1 MRFMP
6 KMLFGRLFVAITLV
20 MMLTVLVIRF
30 ISISVIAIPGG
41 EKLGT
46 LSISL
51 LKVVE
56 YVNIHMDAQSYLA
69 LTHEL
74 QETTGV
80 VIVNNID
87 ERGDTLP
94 DLPFLKSWQQRIDRY
109 QAGNIL
115 RYQSAPNAMVWLLH
129 SNNPQFS
136 VGIPMMDLY
145 NNRNFLYLIFG
156 FALFISAI
164 PAYFL
169 ARYLIAPLNELVD
182 AANDMARNIKSVI
195 INPSGPKEIQALG
208 LAMQS
213 MRAELL
219 SVTKEQEF
227 LLAGVSH
234 DLRTPLTRIRIASE
248 LMLPNDD
255 EMLEAVSSD
264 IDEIDK
270 VLQRFIELA
279 RFNIEESELWIM
291 GDINSV
297 VNEVAEKYKRAK
309 KRVTLCLCES
319 SVVFYKPSVFNRFL
333 YNAIDNSIKYGSGM
347 ISISTVKSANTVDVY
362 VSDQGPGFDLS
373 NEQLLAFSDLSIEQ
387 GVGSGLGLRIMQRAA
402 KMHDAKLT
410 LRNNPRGGAD
420 VILSLKAYI
429 HKP

>member
-1 MRFMP
+1 MKFMP
-6 KMLFGRLFVAITLV
+6 NTLFGRLFVAITLV
-20 MMLTVLVIRF
+20 MMLTVFVIRF

-69 LTHEL
+69 LTEEL

-115 RYQSAPNAMVWLLH
+115 RYQSAPKAMVWLLH
-129 SNNPQFS
+129 SNKPQFS
-136 VGIPMMDLY
+136 VGIPMVDLY

-169 ARYLIAPLNELVD
+169 ARYLMIPLNDLVI
-182 AANDMARNIKSVI
+182 AANAMARNIKSVE

-208 LAMQS
+208 LAMQT

-219 SVTKEQEF
+219 NITKEQEF

-234 DLRTPLTRIRIASE
+234 DLRTPLTRIRITSE
-248 LMLPNDD
+248 LMFSEDD
-255 EMLEAVSSD
+255 EMVEAINSD
-264 IDEIDK
+264 IEEIDN

-279 RFNIEESELWIM
+279 RINIEESELWTL
-291 GDINSV
+291 GDINPLV
-297 VNEVAEKYKRAK
+297 KDVAEKYGRAK
-309 KRVTLCLCES
+309 TKLSISLCKS
-319 SVVFYKPSVFNRFL
+319 SMVFYKPSVLKRFL
-333 YNAIDNSIKYGSGM
+333 YNAIDNSIKYGNGV
-347 ISISTVKSANTVDVY
+347 ISIGTVKNANMIDLYIT
-362 VSDQGPGFDLS
+362 DQGLGFGLS
-373 NEQLLAFSDLSIEQ
+373 NEQLQAFSDLTREQ
-387 GVGSGLGLRIMQRAA
+387 GVGSGLGLRIIQRIA

-410 LRNNPRGGAD
+410 LRDHPKGGAEI
-420 VILSLKAYI
+420 ILSLKVYST
-429 HKP
+429 

>member
-1 MRFMP
+1 MKFMP
-6 KMLFGRLFVAITLV
+6 NTLFGRLFVAITLV
-20 MMLTVLVIRF
+20 MMLTVFVIRF

-69 LTHEL
+69 LTEEL

-115 RYQSAPNAMVWLLH
+115 RYQSAPKAMVWLLH
-129 SNNPQFS
+129 SNKPQFS
-136 VGIPMMDLY
+136 VGIPMVDLY

-169 ARYLIAPLNELVD
+169 ARYLMAPLNDLVV
-182 AANDMARNIKSVI
+182 AANAMARNIKSVE

-208 LAMQS
+208 LAMQT

-219 SVTKEQEF
+219 NITKEQEF

-234 DLRTPLTRIRIASE
+234 DLRTPLTRIRITSE
-248 LMLPNDD
+248 LMFSEDD
-255 EMLEAVSSD
+255 EMVEAINSD
-264 IDEIDK
+264 IEEIDN

-279 RFNIEESELWIM
+279 RINIEESELWTL
-291 GDINSV
+291 GDINPLV
-297 VNEVAEKYKRAK
+297 KDVAEKYGRAK
-309 KRVTLCLCES
+309 TKLSISLCKS
-319 SVVFYKPSVFNRFL
+319 SMVFYKPSVLKRFL
-333 YNAIDNSIKYGSGM
+333 YNAIDNSIKYGNGV
-347 ISISTVKSANTVDVY
+347 ISIGTVKNANMIDLYIT
-362 VSDQGPGFDLS
+362 DQGLGFGLS
-373 NEQLLAFSDLSIEQ
+373 NEQLQAFSDLTREQ
-387 GVGSGLGLRIMQRAA
+387 GVGSGLGLRIIQRIA

-410 LRNNPRGGAD
+410 LRDHPKGGAEI
-420 VILSLKAYI
+420 ILSLKVYST
-429 HKP
+429 

>member
-1 MRFMP
+1 MP
-6 KMLFGRLFVAITLV
+6 NTLFGRLFVAITLV
-20 MMLTVLVIRF
+20 MMLTVFVIRF

-69 LTHEL
+69 LTEEL

-115 RYQSAPNAMVWLLH
+115 RYQSAPKAMVWLLH
-129 SNNPQFS
+129 SNKPQFS
-136 VGIPMMDLY
+136 VGIPMVDLY

-169 ARYLIAPLNELVD
+169 ARYLMIPLNDLVI
-182 AANDMARNIKSVI
+182 AANAMARNIKSVE

-208 LAMQS
+208 LAMQT

-219 SVTKEQEF
+219 NITKEQEF

-234 DLRTPLTRIRIASE
+234 DLRTPLTRIRITSE
-248 LMLPNDD
+248 LMFSEDD
-255 EMLEAVSSD
+255 EMVEAINSD
-264 IDEIDK
+264 IEEIDN

-279 RFNIEESELWIM
+279 RINIEESELWTL
-291 GDINSV
+291 GDINPLV
-297 VNEVAEKYKRAK
+297 KDVAEKYGRAK
-309 KRVTLCLCES
+309 TKLSISLCKS
-319 SVVFYKPSVFNRFL
+319 SMVFYKPSVLKRFL
-333 YNAIDNSIKYGSGM
+333 YNAIDNSIKYGNGV
-347 ISISTVKSANTVDVY
+347 ISIGTVKNANMIDLYIT
-362 VSDQGPGFDLS
+362 DQGLGFGLS
-373 NEQLLAFSDLSIEQ
+373 NEQLQAFSDLTREQ
-387 GVGSGLGLRIMQRAA
+387 GVGSGLGLRIIQRIA

-410 LRNNPRGGAD
+410 LRDHPKGGAEI
-420 VILSLKAYI
+420 ILSLKVYST
-429 HKP
+429 

>member
-1 MRFMP
+1 MKFMP
-6 KMLFGRLFVAITLV
+6 NTLFARLFVAITLV
-20 MMLTVLVIRF
+20 MMLTVFVIRF

-69 LTHEL
+69 LTEEL

-115 RYQSAPNAMVWLLH
+115 RYQSAPKAMVWLLH
-129 SNNPQFS
+129 SNKPQFS
-136 VGIPMMDLY
+136 VGIPMVDLY

-169 ARYLIAPLNELVD
+169 ARYLMAPLNDLVV
-182 AANDMARNIKSVI
+182 AANAMARNIKSVE

-208 LAMQS
+208 LAMQT

-219 SVTKEQEF
+219 NITKEQEF

-234 DLRTPLTRIRIASE
+234 DLRTPLTRIRITSE
-248 LMLPNDD
+248 LMFSEDD
-255 EMLEAVSSD
+255 EMVEAINSD
-264 IDEIDK
+264 IEEIDN

-279 RFNIEESELWIM
+279 RINIEESELWTL
-291 GDINSV
+291 GDINPLV
-297 VNEVAEKYKRAK
+297 KDVAEKYGRAK
-309 KRVTLCLCES
+309 TKLSISLCKS
-319 SVVFYKPSVFNRFL
+319 SMVFYKPSVLKRFL
-333 YNAIDNSIKYGSGM
+333 YNAIDNSIKYGNGV
-347 ISISTVKSANTVDVY
+347 ISIGTVKNANMIDLYIT
-362 VSDQGPGFDLS
+362 DQGLGFGLS
-373 NEQLLAFSDLSIEQ
+373 NEQLQAFSDLTREQ
-387 GVGSGLGLRIMQRAA
+387 GVGSGLGLRIIQRIA

-410 LRNNPRGGAD
+410 LRDHPKGGAEI
-420 VILSLKAYI
+420 ILSLKVYST
-429 HKP
+429 

>member
-1 MRFMP
+1 MP
-6 KMLFGRLFVAITLV
+6 NTLFGRLFVAITLV
-20 MMLTVLVIRF
+20 MMLTVFVIRF

-74 QETTGV
+74 QESTGV

-94 DLPFLKSWQQRIDRY
+94 DLPFLKSWQQKIDSY

-115 RYQSAPNAMVWLLH
+115 RYQSSPNSMIWLLH

-169 ARYLIAPLNELVD
+169 ARYLMIPLNDLVI
-182 AANDMARNIKSVI
+182 AANAMARNIKSVE

-219 SVTKEQEF
+219 NITKEQEF

-234 DLRTPLTRIRIASE
+234 DLRTPLTRIRITSE
-248 LMLPNDD
+248 LMFSEDD
-255 EMLEAVSSD
+255 EMVEAINSD
-264 IDEIDK
+264 IEEIDN

-279 RFNIEESELWIM
+279 RINIEESELWTL
-291 GDINSV
+291 GDINPLV
-297 VNEVAEKYKRAK
+297 KDVAEKYGRAK
-309 KRVTLCLCES
+309 TRLSISLCKS
-319 SVVFYKPSVFNRFL
+319 SMVFYKPSVLKRFL
-333 YNAIDNSIKYGSGM
+333 YNAIDNSIKYGNGV
-347 ISISTVKSANTVDVY
+347 ISVGTVKNANRIDLYIT
-362 VSDQGPGFDLS
+362 DQGLGFGLS
-373 NEQLLAFSDLSIEQ
+373 NDQLQAFSDVTREQ
-387 GVGSGLGLRIMQRAA
+387 GVGSGLGLRIIQRIA

-410 LRNNPRGGAD
+410 LRDHPKGGAEI
-420 VILSLKAYI
+420 ILSLKV
-429 HKP
+429 HTT

>member
-1 MRFMP
+1 MKFMP
-6 KMLFGRLFVAITLV
+6 NTLFARLFVAITLV
-20 MMLTVLVIRF
+20 MMLTVFVIRF

-69 LTHEL
+69 LTEEL

-115 RYQSAPNAMVWLLH
+115 RYQSAPKAMVWLLH
-129 SNNPQFS
+129 SNKPQFS
-136 VGIPMMDLY
+136 VGIPMVDLY

-164 PAYFL
+164 PTYFL
-169 ARYLIAPLNELVD
+169 ARYLIAPLNDLVV
-182 AANDMARNIKSVI
+182 AANAMARNIKSVE

-208 LAMQS
+208 LAMQT

-219 SVTKEQEF
+219 NITKEQEF

-234 DLRTPLTRIRIASE
+234 DLRTPLTRIRITSE
-248 LMLPNDD
+248 LMFSEDD
-255 EMLEAVSSD
+255 EMVEAINSD
-264 IDEIDK
+264 IEEIDN

-279 RFNIEESELWIM
+279 RINIEESELWTL
-291 GDINSV
+291 GDINPLV
-297 VNEVAEKYKRAK
+297 KDVAEKYGRAK
-309 KRVTLCLCES
+309 TKLSISLCKS
-319 SVVFYKPSVFNRFL
+319 SMVFYKPSVLKRFL
-333 YNAIDNSIKYGSGM
+333 YNAIDNSIKYGNGV
-347 ISISTVKSANTVDVY
+347 ISIGTVKNANMIDLYIT
-362 VSDQGPGFDLS
+362 DQGLGFGLS
-373 NEQLLAFSDLSIEQ
+373 NEQLQAFSDLTREQ
-387 GVGSGLGLRIMQRAA
+387 GVGSGLGLRIIQRIA

-410 LRNNPRGGAD
+410 LRDHPKGGAEI
-420 VILSLKAYI
+420 ILSLKVYST
-429 HKP
+429 

>member
-1 MRFMP
+1 MP
-6 KMLFGRLFVAITLV
+6 NTLFGRLFVAITLV
-20 MMLTVLVIRF
+20 MMLTVFVIRF

-69 LTHEL
+69 LTEEL

-115 RYQSAPNAMVWLLH
+115 RYQSAPKAMVWLLH
-129 SNNPQFS
+129 SNKPQFS
-136 VGIPMMDLY
+136 VGIPMVDLY

-169 ARYLIAPLNELVD
+169 ARYLMAPLNDLVV
-182 AANDMARNIKSVI
+182 AANAMARNIKSVE

-208 LAMQS
+208 LAMQT

-219 SVTKEQEF
+219 NITKEQEF

-234 DLRTPLTRIRIASE
+234 DLRTPLTRIRITSE
-248 LMLPNDD
+248 LMFSEDD
-255 EMLEAVSSD
+255 EMVEAINSD
-264 IDEIDK
+264 IEEIDN

-279 RFNIEESELWIM
+279 RINIEESELWTL
-291 GDINSV
+291 GDINPLV
-297 VNEVAEKYKRAK
+297 KDVAEKYGRAK
-309 KRVTLCLCES
+309 TKLSISLCKS
-319 SVVFYKPSVFNRFL
+319 SMVFYKPSVLKRFL
-333 YNAIDNSIKYGSGM
+333 YNAIDNSIKYGNGV
-347 ISISTVKSANTVDVY
+347 ISIGTVKNANMIDLYIT
-362 VSDQGPGFDLS
+362 DQGLGFGLS
-373 NEQLLAFSDLSIEQ
+373 NEQLQAFSDLTREQ
-387 GVGSGLGLRIMQRAA
+387 GVGSGLGLRIIQRIA

-410 LRNNPRGGAD
+410 LRDHPKGGAEI
-420 VILSLKAYI
+420 ILSLKVYST
-429 HKP
+429 

>member
-1 MRFMP
+1 MP
-6 KMLFGRLFVAITLV
+6 KTLFGRLFVAITLV

-115 RYQSAPNAMVWLLH
+115 RYQSAPKAMVWLLH
-129 SNNPQFS
+129 SNKPQFS
-136 VGIPMMDLY
+136 VGIPMVDLY

-164 PAYFL
+164 PTYFL
-169 ARYLIAPLNELVD
+169 ARYLIAPLNDLVV
-182 AANDMARNIKSVI
+182 AANAMARNIKSVE

-208 LAMQS
+208 LAMQT

-219 SVTKEQEF
+219 NITKEQEF

-234 DLRTPLTRIRIASE
+234 DLRTPLTRIRITSE
-248 LMLPNDD
+248 LMFSEDD
-255 EMLEAVSSD
+255 EMVEAINSD
-264 IDEIDK
+264 IEEIDN

-279 RFNIEESELWIM
+279 RINIEESELWTL
-291 GDINSV
+291 GDINPLV
-297 VNEVAEKYKRAK
+297 KDVAEKYGRAK
-309 KRVTLCLCES
+309 TKLSISLCKS
-319 SVVFYKPSVFNRFL
+319 SMVFYKPSVLKRFL
-333 YNAIDNSIKYGSGM
+333 YNAIDNSIKYGNGV
-347 ISISTVKSANTVDVY
+347 ISIGTVKNANMIDLYIT
-362 VSDQGPGFDLS
+362 DQGLGFGLS
-373 NEQLLAFSDLSIEQ
+373 NEQLQAFSDLTREQ
-387 GVGSGLGLRIMQRAA
+387 GVGSGLGLRIIQRIA

-410 LRNNPRGGAD
+410 LRDHPKGGAEI
-420 VILSLKAYI
+420 ILSLKVYST
-429 HKP
+429 

>member
-6 KMLFGRLFVAITLV
+6 KTLFGRLFVAITLV

-115 RYQSAPNAMVWLLH
+115 RYQSAPKAMVWLLH
-129 SNNPQFS
+129 SNKPQFS
-136 VGIPMMDLY
+136 VGIPMVDLY

-164 PAYFL
+164 PTYFL
-169 ARYLIAPLNELVD
+169 ARYLIAPLNDLVV
-182 AANDMARNIKSVI
+182 AANAMARNIKSVE

-208 LAMQS
+208 LAMQT

-219 SVTKEQEF
+219 NITKEQEF

-234 DLRTPLTRIRIASE
+234 DLRTPLTRIRITSE
-248 LMLPNDD
+248 LMFSEDD
-255 EMLEAVSSD
+255 EMVEAINSD
-264 IDEIDK
+264 IEEIDN

-279 RFNIEESELWIM
+279 RINIEESELWTL
-291 GDINSV
+291 GDINPLV
-297 VNEVAEKYKRAK
+297 KDVAEKYGRAK
-309 KRVTLCLCES
+309 TKLSISLCKS
-319 SVVFYKPSVFNRFL
+319 SMVFYKPSVLKRFL
-333 YNAIDNSIKYGSGM
+333 YNAIDNSIKYGNGV
-347 ISISTVKSANTVDVY
+347 ISIGTVKNANMIDLYIT
-362 VSDQGPGFDLS
+362 DQGLGFGLS
-373 NEQLLAFSDLSIEQ
+373 NEQLQAFSDLTREQ
-387 GVGSGLGLRIMQRAA
+387 GVGSGLGLRIIQRIA

-410 LRNNPRGGAD
+410 LRDHPKGGAEI
-420 VILSLKAYI
+420 ILSLKVYST
-429 HKP
+429 